1 MDRASGS
8 GVFARDP
15 DAILDMIQ
23 IRKPKKKEDSND
35 DDIKTAW
42 RISGTL
48 REFPPFLPINVWFDW
63 PIHRLDEIGELETA
77 VADGSQEDKS
87 QKGNEK
93 KQDEVDMELAEMEI
107 YIADKLSK
115 GEKVTKQDVMKEFG
129 ISQPTYSRR
138 IKKLKNYKSVNG
150 EIIYYPTE

>member
-1 MDRASGS
+1 
-8 GVFARDP
+8 
-15 DAILDMIQ
+15 MIQ
-23 IRKPKKKEDSND
+23 IRKPKKKEDNNEDND
-35 DDIKTAW
+35 RKTAW

-93 KQDEVDMELAEMEI
+93 KQDGVDMELAEMEI
-107 YIADKLSK
+107 YI
-115 GEKVTKQDVMKEFG
+115 
-129 ISQPTYSRR
+129 
-138 IKKLKNYKSVNG
+138 
-150 EIIYYPTE
+150 